1 MGGHAYW
8 VSAIPRASR
17 VLIGFLRRWPAK
29 MRSAMSPRPVR
40 LGLDHRRALAS
51 YSRASILASAATR
64 SERRPKGTPLI
75 DVFAGLD
82 DIAVINVPRRE
93 FSQAT
98 GETARRAA
106 NKRQ

>member
-1 MGGHAYW
+1 MLKEYAL
-8 VSAIPRASR
+8 AIAEEGPRFALDQVPQR
-17 VLIGFLRRWPAK
+17 TEFLRHARSW
-29 MRSAMSPRPVR
+29 RSARGGGAVTATGTLFAACQS
-40 LGLDHRRALAS
+40 ALEQDP
-51 YSRASILASAATR
+51 
-64 SERRPKGTPLI
+64 ERRPKGTPLI